1 MKMSTTNSSKAR
13 VDNQAAD
20 QKMIDGFNKHA
31 QTVPSLFVAGT
42 TLKAADIITVLQTR
56 LSTANAAQSTRGTW
70 QNAVKAD
77 RDERAKTKTLVDG
90 VRQALLVAL
99 SGSIDVLADFGLSP
113 RKPRVLSPEK
123 KAVAAARAKATRKAR
138 GTMGKVQKK
147 GVKGAVTATLV
158 VTPQAGSQPA
168 VTAPAPVTTPAPAP
182 APATGAPA
190 TAPTPVG
197 GTTPHAG

>member
-1 MKMSTTNSSKAR
+1 MNMSTTNGSKTR
-13 VDNQAAD
+13 LINQAAD

-31 QTVPSLFVAGT
+31 QTVPSLIIAGT
-42 TLKAADIITVLQTR
+42 SLKAADIITVLQTR

-77 RDERAKTKTLVDG
+77 KDERAKTKTFVDG
-90 VRQALLVAL
+90 VRQTLLVAL
-99 SGSIDVLADFGLSP
+99 SGSLDALADFGLSP
-113 RKPRVLSPEK
+113 RKVRVITPEK
-123 KAVAAARAKATRKAR
+123 KAIAAAKAKATRKAR

-168 VTAPAPVTTPAPAP
+168 VTAPAPAPAP
-182 APATGAPA
+182 MTGAPA

-197 GTTPHAG
+197 GTTPHAQ

>member
-1 MKMSTTNSSKAR
+1 MNMSTINGSKTR
-13 VDNQAAD
+13 LINQAAD

-31 QTVPSLFVAGT
+31 QTVPSLIIAGT
-42 TLKAADIITVLQTR
+42 SLKAADIITVLQTR

-77 RDERAKTKTLVDG
+77 KDERAKTKTFVDG
-90 VRQALLVAL
+90 VRQTLLVAL
-99 SGSIDVLADFGLSP
+99 SGSLDALADFGLSP
-113 RKPRVLSPEK
+113 RKVRVITPEK
-123 KAVAAARAKATRKAR
+123 KAIAAAKAKATRKAR

-168 VTAPAPVTTPAPAP
+168 VTAPAPAPAP
-182 APATGAPA
+182 MTGAPA

-197 GTTPHAG
+197 GTTQHVP

>member
-1 MKMSTTNSSKAR
+1 MNMSTTNTSKAR
-13 VDNQAAD
+13 IDTQAAD

-31 QTVPSLFVAGT
+31 QTIPSLIVAGT
-42 TLKAADIITVLQTR
+42 SLKAADIITVLQTR

-77 RDERAKTKTLVDG
+77 KDERAKTKTLDG

-99 SGSIDVLADFGLSP
+99 SGSIDALGDFGLSP
-113 RKPRVLSPEK
+113 RKARVLSPEK
-123 KAVAAARAKATRKAR
+123 KAVAAAKAKATRKAR

-168 VTAPAPVTTPAPAP
+168 VTAPAPAPAP
-182 APATGAPA
+182 MTGAPA

-197 GTTPHAG
+197 GTTQHVP

>member
-1 MKMSTTNSSKAR
+1 MNMSTTNGSKTR
-13 VDNQAAD
+13 LINQAAD

-31 QTVPSLFVAGT
+31 QTVPSLIIAGT
-42 TLKAADIITVLQTR
+42 SLKAADIITVLQTR

-77 RDERAKTKTLVDG
+77 KDERAKTKTFVDG
-90 VRQALLVAL
+90 VRQTLLVAL
-99 SGSIDVLADFGLSP
+99 SGSLDALADFGLSP
-113 RKPRVLSPEK
+113 RKVRVITPEK
-123 KAVAAARAKATRKAR
+123 KAIAAAKAKATRKAR

-168 VTAPAPVTTPAPAP
+168 VTAPAPAPAP
-182 APATGAPA
+182 MTGAPA

-197 GTTPHAG
+197 GTTQHVP

>member
-1 MKMSTTNSSKAR
+1 MNMSTTNSSKAR

-99 SGSIDVLADFGLSP
+99 SGSIDALGDFGLSP
-113 RKPRVLSPEK
+113 RKVRVLSPEK
-123 KAVAAARAKATRKAR
+123 KAVAAAKAKATRKAR

-168 VTAPAPVTTPAPAP
+168 VTAPAPVTTPAPAS
-182 APATGAPA
+182 APTAGAPA

-197 GTTPHAG
+197 GTTPHVL